1 MSQQPNWYERHVLP
15 YIIDVGCGIK
25 PVRLQREKVVPLA
38 QRRVLEIGIGTGLN
52 LEHYDK
58 SKVAKITGLDPGIEP
73 ITYNYWGTT
82 ICP

>member
-1 MSQQPNWYERHVLP
+1 MSQRPNWYERHVLP

-38 QRRVLEIGIGTGLN
+38 HGRVLEIGIGTGLN

-58 SKVAKITGLDPGIEP
+58 SKVAAAIKELGIDPDKADP
-73 ITYNYWGTT
+73 FFA
-82 ICP
+82 